1 VGAGGEGI
9 WNVGELGERDKWDN
23 RLETMR
29 EVVLLR
35 TWRVLRGG
43 LAACKSFSVGLLR
56 KGGEDDGSTI

>member
-1 VGAGGEGI
+1 
-9 WNVGELGERDKWDN
+9 
-23 RLETMR
+23 MR